1 MAEKPTYEELVQRI
15 NALEQEKLESNMMK
29 KVINPGEEW
38 ATHKIESKMS
48 PEIPIPEVDLDSII
62 DSEAIQSIMD
72 DFYYLTNMATAI
84 LDLKGNVIE
93 ATGWQDICTKFHRVN
108 PKTACNCTE
117 SDLFLAKNLKPGEFV
132 HYKCKNGLWDV
143 ATPLYVGSK
152 HLGNIYAGQF
162 FYDDE
167 QIDEDF
173 FIKQAE
179 IYGFD
184 KDSYIDAFRRIPR
197 YNRETVKHLISLL
210 VKLTAYISKICLVNI
225 QLEKESRERKQAQEA
240 LKESETHLRTVIR
253 TIPDLVWLKDQQGIY
268 LSCNPR
274 FERFFGA
281 KEKDIIGK
289 TDYDFVDKELADS
302 FRRHDQ
308 VAMVMG
314 KPSKNEEEVTFAD
327 DGHREILE
335 TIKTPMYR
343 SDGQLAGV
351 LGIGRDITDRKQ
363 ADEDKSRLE
372 EQYHQAQKVESIG
385 RLAGGVAH
393 DLNNLLSPILG
404 YSEILLD
411 DLGPD
416 DARRE
421 YVDEILASGLRA
433 RDLVRQLLAFGRKQT
448 LEYKPLN
455 LNKTVRRFEK
465 LLQRTIREDIE
476 IEILLSPDIPIV
488 MADIVQIEQVIMNL
502 AVNAADAMPE
512 GGRFTIETARA
523 NLDEDYAATHEGV
536 EPGEYVMLA
545 VSDTGCGMDDETRE
559 HLFEPFFSTKG
570 EEGTGLGLATVH
582 GIVKQH
588 GGSIW
593 FYSEPGIGTTFKVY
607 LPVPEEPRVEERIG
621 KKTAT
626 ALKGSQTILLVEDNE
641 QVRHLALAILERQGY
656 TVLVAENGAEALT
669 ILAAHDAKVH
679 LLLTD
684 VIMPGINGRELF
696 AKVAGK
702 YPDLKVIY
710 MSGYTDNMIAH
721 SGVLDEGVQFVQKPF
736 SVRTL
741 AAKVREVLDTSVE
754 R

>member
-1 MAEKPTYEELVQRI
+1 MDEKPTYEELVQRI
-15 NALEQEKLESNMMK
+15 NELEQEKLESNMMK
-29 KVINPGEEW
+29 EGIGSGEEW
-38 ATHKIESKMS
+38 MTHKVESKMS
-48 PEIPIPEVDLDSII
+48 PEIPIADVDLESII
-62 DSEAIQSIMD
+62 NAEAIQSIMD
-72 DFYYLTNMATAI
+72 DFYYLTNMVTAI
-84 LDLKGNVIE
+84 LDVKGNVIE
-93 ATGWQDICTKFHRVN
+93 ATGWQDICSKFHRSN
-108 PKTACNCTE
+108 PETARNCTE
-117 SDLFLAKNLKPGEFV
+117 SDLFVAKNLKPGESID
-132 HYKCKNGLWDV
+132 YKCKNGLWDV
-143 ATPLYVGSK
+143 VTPLYVGSK
-152 HLGNIYAGQF
+152 HLGNIYTGQF

-167 QIDEDF
+167 PIDEDF

-179 IYGFD
+179 VYGFD
-184 KDSYIDAFRRIPR
+184 KDSYMDAFRRIPR
-197 YNRETVKHLISLL
+197 YNQETVNHLMSFL
-210 VKLTAYISKICLVNI
+210 VKFTTYISRMSLANI
-225 QLEKESRERKQAQEA
+225 EIEKESRERKQAQEA

-327 DGHREILE
+327 DGHSEILE

-351 LGIGRDITDRKQ
+351 LGIGRDITERKR
-363 ADEDKSRLE
+363 AEEEKSRLE

-411 DLGPD
+411 DLGAD
-416 DARRE
+416 DTRRE
-421 YVDEILASGLRA
+421 YVDEILRSGLRA
-433 RDLVRQLLAFGRKQT
+433 RDLVGQLLAFGRKQT

-455 LNKTVRRFEK
+455 LNKTVSGFEK

-476 IEILLSPDIPIV
+476 IAILLSPDIPIV
-488 MADIVQIEQVIMNL
+488 MADIGQIEQVIMNL

-512 GGRFTIETARA
+512 GGRLSIETARA
-523 NLDEDYAATHEGV
+523 NLDEAYAASHEDV
-536 EPGEYVMLA
+536 KPGEYVMLA
-545 VSDTGCGMDDETRE
+545 VSDTGYGMDDETRE

-570 EEGTGLGLATVH
+570 EEGTGLGLATVY

-607 LPVPEEPRVEERIG
+607 LPVPEEPCVEESIG

-626 ALKGSQTILLVEDNE
+626 SLKGSQTILLVEDNE
-641 QVRHLALAILERQGY
+641 PVRQLALAILERQGY

-669 ILAAHDAKVH
+669 VLAAHDAKVH

-696 AKVAGK
+696 AKVAEK